1 MDAHTNTTGLDR
13 LGQPMG
19 IYVVAH
25 IRRPNVAAAH
35 TYYVKMHIHLI
46 DLPKTKSPS
55 WTELNFDLPYYRMR
69 FLVTESWEGGGHS
82 LSSPSCR
89 WACVCT
95 YGD

>member
-1 MDAHTNTTGLDR
+1 
-13 LGQPMG
+13 MG

-55 WTELNFDLPYYRMR
+55 WAELNFDLPYYRMR
-69 FLVTESWEGGGHS
+69 FLVTDSWGGWGTLPFFS
-82 LSSPSCR
+82 LLSLGLR
-89 WACVCT
+89 VHLW
-95 YGD
+95 